1 MGDIYE
7 KRWEY
12 VYSYAKKYY
21 KEHGNLLIPRAYTV
35 YDENGEIIRLG
46 FWIIIQRQEFKTKK
60 LKKKRI
66 DLLND
71 INMVWNVNLAKWFHN
86 YSFAKEY
93 YEKYHNLVIPQ
104 DYKIIG
110 LDGKTVYLYSWLQD
124 QKNNYKIGK
133 LNQEQI
139 DMLNNL
145 NIKWRREYTLS
156 WYDYY
161 ELLVDYYNTYG
172 NLKIPFNYTCI
183 AKNGE
188 MVRLDSFIYRQR
200 KNYERGLLI
209 KRQIELLNDIDMA
222 WEIYDTSKISNI
234 WMKNYYFAKKYYE
247 KHDHLLV
254 DWKYAIYDDNHG
266 TIKLGQWIVKQR
278 QAYKNN
284 LLSKEQINM
293 LNDIGMV
300 WVASQSEEEWM
311 KYYKALVKYKDT
323 YGDLYVDEGYAYQDE
338 EGNIYDLHTWLN
350 DQIGLLPYKNGV
362 SHDKRYS
369 LLYRLGISWNRN
381 LNLDILE
388 RYIEDEYNKYISGKL
403 KDNRVVKL
411 INSGAFTY
419 SDYDGIEKSNP
430 SYFMNKIQKRKSYSH
445 NSNYMI

>member
-1 MGDIYE
+1 MDNIYE

-21 KEHGNLLIPRAYTV
+21 NEHGNLLIPRTYTV
-35 YDENGEIIRLG
+35 YGKNGEIIRLG
-46 FWIIIQRQEFKTKK
+46 LWMIAQRQDFR
-60 LKKKRI
+60 LKRMSKKRI

-93 YEKYHNLVIPQ
+93 YEKYHNLAIPQ

-110 LDGKTVYLYSWLQD
+110 LDGKMVYLYSWLQD
-124 QKNNYKIGK
+124 QKNDYKVGK

-156 WYDYY
+156 WDDYY

-172 NLKIPFNYTCI
+172 NLKIPFNYTC
-183 AKNGE
+183 ATKNGE

-200 KNYERGLLI
+200 KSYEQDLLSE
-209 KRQIELLNDIDMA
+209 RQISLLNKINMVWD
-222 WEIYDTSKISNI
+222 IYDTSKISNI

-247 KHDHLLV
+247 QRDHLLV
-254 DWKYAIYDDNHG
+254 DWKYVIYDDNHG
-266 TIKLGQWIVKQR
+266 TVKLGQWIVKQR

-284 LLSKEQINM
+284 LLSKEQINL

-300 WVASQSEEEWM
+300 WVASQNEEEWA
-311 KYYKALVKYKDT
+311 KYYKALVKYKDL
-323 YGDLYVDEGYAYQDE
+323 YGDLYVDEGYVYQDE
-338 EGNIYDLHTWLN
+338 EGNIYDLYTWLN
-350 DQIGLLPYKNGV
+350 DQIGLLPYKNGA

-369 LLYRLGISWNRN
+369 LLYHLGISWNRN

-388 RYIEDEYNKYISGKL
+388 RYIENEYNKYINGKL
-403 KDNRVVKL
+403 KDSRVVEL

-419 SDYDGIEKSNP
+419 SDYDGVEMSNP
-430 SYFMNKIQKRKSYSH
+430 SYFMNKIQNRK
-445 NSNYMI
+445 